1 MMIILVYKY
10 LTLFFKINFKME
22 LLDQRVYNFK
32 ASDLYYQTVFQKNY
46 TSFYFYQQYKRSYVF
61 ETYEL
66 P

>member
-1 MMIILVYKY
+1 
-10 LTLFFKINFKME
+10 ME

>member
-10 LTLFFKINFKME
+10 LALFFKINFKME

-46 TSFYFYQQYKRSYVF
+46 TSFYFYQQYECSYVF

>member
-10 LTLFFKINFKME
+10 LALFFLINFKME
-22 LLDQRVYNFK
+22 LLDQRVYTFK

-46 TSFYFYQQYKRSYVF
+46 TSFYFYQQYERSYVF

>member
-10 LTLFFKINFKME
+10 LALFFKINFKME

-32 ASDLYYQTVFQKNY
+32 ASDLHYQTVFQKNH
-46 TSFYFYQQYKRSYVF
+46 TSFYRYQQYERSYVF
-61 ETYEL
+61 EAYEL